1 MIHVS
6 YKYLQSIITYLKDSL
21 VHLLCYAGKGLDNL
35 VTPLYPTKLLL
46 SFPCDYSTQPNISSS
61 SHVNTL
67 PNQTSPLFI
76 T

>member
-1 MIHVS
+1 MIYVS

-67 PNQTSPLFI
+67 PNQTSPLLI